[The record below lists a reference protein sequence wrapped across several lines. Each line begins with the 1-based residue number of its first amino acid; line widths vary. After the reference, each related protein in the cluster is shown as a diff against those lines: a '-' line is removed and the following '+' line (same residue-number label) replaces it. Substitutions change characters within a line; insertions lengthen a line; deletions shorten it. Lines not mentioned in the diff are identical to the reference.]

1 MKTKMTLILI
11 YLLSIILFV
20 NIGLFALS
28 TVVFIILSYLGYDF
42 ILPDLFYHLFW
53 LSLLFYSLFT
63 LSIVVTKLQ
72 FLFTS
77 IINKDERKYFIG
89 DIKYQIRCEIEWIK
103 TNIISQILIQIFIF
117 TKNVANILFKWI
129 FRQ

>member
-1 MKTKMTLILI
+1 MTLILL

-20 NIGLFALS
+20 NIGLFNLS

-53 LSLLFYSLFT
+53 LSLLFYSLYT
-63 LSIVVTKLQ
+63 ISIVVAKLQ

-77 IINKDERKYFIG
+77 IINKHERTYFIG
-89 DIKYQIRCEIEWIK
+89 DIKYQIRCEIEWLK
-103 TNIISQILIQIFIF
+103 TNIVSQLLIQIFIF

-129 FRQ
+129 FRR